1 MQCFESIVEAP
12 SRNYRIYTVG
22 ADLNKLNKSLYS
34 FAKVNYHATMME
46 DLAQV
51 AARVSPS

>member
-1 MQCFESIVEAP
+1 MQCFESIVEGP